1 MAQKCQS
8 RKQDG
13 TICSANAQVG
23 SDLCVFHDP
32 TKADD
37 GQRARRA
44 GGLAR
49 GKPATLL
56 PADCPDVELAN
67 SKDVSNLLAQS
78 ISQVRRGEL
87 DPRVANTIGYLSGIL
102 LKALEHGVLE
112 ERVQKLEIAAQEE
125 RQGALNPLEIPDP
138 TRGSGV
144 V

>member
-1 MAQKCQS
+1 VQ
-8 RKQDG
+8 G
-13 TICSANAQVG
+13 VV
-23 SDLCVFHDP
+23 CVFHDP

-49 GKPATLL
+49 GKPALL

-67 SKDVSNLLAQS
+67 SMDVSSLLSES

-102 LKALEHGVLE
+102 LKALERGVLE

-138 TRGSGV
+138 TRGS
-144 V
+144 